1 MYEVGLIVLGAVL
14 AISTSVVTEFVRL
27 TITQRRIRA
36 LLTTL
41 LRDEIE
47 EITKLLDR
55 LGDEITKFGYIP
67 FQRLN
72 DIAAARQ
79 GFDRNRDW
87 VILYK
92 DESLRRKLFN
102 FYQEVGRIGSDA
114 LTLENAKARP
124 EITSAPGWVKYYDDT
139 KSSIVSK
146 VSNLSTRG
154 QNLVSDLKVV
164 KK

>member
-14 AISTSVVTEFVRL
+14 AMATSVVMEFVRL
-27 TITQRRIRA
+27 GINQKRIRV
-36 LLTTL
+36 LLTSL
-41 LRDEIE
+41 LRDEVE
-47 EITKLLDR
+47 EITKLLDS

-67 FQRLN
+67 FSRLN

-87 VILYK
+87 VTLYK

-102 FYQEVGRIGSDA
+102 FYQEVARICGDA
-114 LTLENAKARP
+114 LMLENAKVKP
-124 EITSAPGWVKYYDDT
+124 EITSNPDWEKYYNDT

-154 QNLVSDLKVV
+154 QNLVSDLKAV